1 MKIIAYAFMAVVL
14 ATLFAII
21 VIIARGLIKIACLI
35 FLIFVAAVILHE
47 INK

>member
-14 ATLFAII
+14 VALFAILLI
-21 VIIARGLIKIACLI
+21 VARGLIKIACFIALI
-35 FLIFVAAVILHE
+35 LLAAVILHE